1 MPATTDAPTIVTTTD
16 AAPSPARGTSSPL
29 AESTTT
35 PFHERDHP
43 AADHGVIALDDEQ
56 SPAASARHDW
66 FARRLSHKP
75 LQNLVHQLGGR
86 ITP

>member
-1 MPATTDAPTIVTTTD
+1 LPNPSKRRVPGSRPIEMPATTDAPTIVTTTD

-43 AADHGVIALDDEQ
+43 AADHGVIALD
-56 SPAASARHDW
+56 
-66 FARRLSHKP
+66 
-75 LQNLVHQLGGR
+75 GGCR
-86 ITP
+86 INPSKTWCINWVAG